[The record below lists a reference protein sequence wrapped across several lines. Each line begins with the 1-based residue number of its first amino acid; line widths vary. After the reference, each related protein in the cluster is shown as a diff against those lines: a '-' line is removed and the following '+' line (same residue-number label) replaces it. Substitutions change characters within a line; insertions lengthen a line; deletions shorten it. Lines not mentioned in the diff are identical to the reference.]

1 MPCENSPSP
10 PASGHY
16 CLSSQTSLLVCPGN
30 TGRLPGPLSPRPA
43 PVGPPWNGHVH
54 RHAPAKP
61 SQMPQHKHLLILSVL
76 IAFGLRHS
84 DNRLNAARFSFF
96 LSLSRFLSVAAA
108 ATGTRRFA
116 PGSFQVLPNY
126 DKPETRALKQTQ
138 FVVHADM
145 KYCLCVGLF

>member
-10 PASGHY
+10 P
-16 CLSSQTSLLVCPGN
+16 CQRTLLSVQPDKFISLPWKYGPAPRTSLTPSGSR
-30 TGRLPGPLSPRPA
+30 GS
-43 PVGPPWNGHVH
+43 PWNGHVH

-96 LSLSRFLSVAAA
+96 LSVSRFLSVAAA

-126 DKPETRALKQTQ
+126 DKLETRALKQTQ